1 MGSEKL
7 IAISWFPF
15 FETSIAVILKLLLP
29 IIAISLSP
37 FEEEL
42 IDFKQKN
49 NQISITTSSSD
60 KKNNRILKSKFL
72 LACDGVDSFVRT
84 RLNIDQMDLQ
94 YNKDW
99 LIIDIK
105 LNKGITLDKVARQIC
120 DPNRPTVFMHAPE
133 GRHRFEF
140 QLLAGEDSIEMKSN
154 KNLYLYFD
162 F

>member
-1 MGSEKL
+1 MFHQPDLENNLSENINNL
-7 IAISWFPF
+7 ENINIFY
-15 FETSIAVILKLLLP
+15 
-29 IIAISLSP
+29 
-37 FEEEL
+37 EEEL
-42 IDFKQKN
+42 IVFKQKN
-49 NQISITTSSSD
+49 NQSSITTSSSD
-60 KKNNRILKSKFL
+60 KKNNRILKSRFL

-140 QLLAGEDSIEMKSN
+140 QLLAGEDLSLIHI
-154 KNLYLYFD
+154 
-162 F
+162 